1 MALTNE
7 EKAQI
12 RHHLGYLNVQAA
24 STFQL
29 GVPAAL
35 QTTFMIEGAWAKIL
49 PEAENMVK
57 VFLCRLNDVE
67 KQVFGNLDLAEIEST
82 GTIKV
87 DPKRLAKLAQTYL
100 IAQES
105 MANLLGVP
113 PNPFD
118 MRSWLQ
124 GAGGMNVP
132 CG

>member
-1 MALTNE
+1 MLTNE
-7 EKAQI
+7 EKARI
-12 RHHLGYLNVQAA
+12 RHHMGYLNVQAA
-24 STFQL
+24 ATFQL

-35 QTTFMIEGAWAKIL
+35 QTTFMIELAFEKIL
-49 PEAENMVK
+49 PDAENMVK
-57 VFLCRLNDVE
+57 VFVCRMDDVE

-82 GTIKV
+82 GSIKV
-87 DPKRLAKLAQTYL
+87 DPKRLSKLAQTYK

-105 MANLLGVP
+105 LANLLGVP

-132 CG
+132 VG

>member
-1 MALTNE
+1 MLTNE
-7 EKAQI
+7 EKARI

-24 STFQL
+24 ATFQL

-35 QTTFMIEGAWAKIL
+35 QTTFMIELAFTKVL
-49 PEAENMVK
+49 PEAENMLK
-57 VFLCRLNDVE
+57 VFLCRLDDVE

-82 GTIKV
+82 GAVKV
-87 DPKRLAKLAQTYL
+87 DPKRLSKLAQTYK
-100 IAQES
+100 IAQEG

-124 GAGGMNVP
+124 GSGGMNVP
-132 CG
+132 VG

>member
-1 MALTNE
+1 MLTNE
-7 EKAQI
+7 EKARI
-12 RHHLGYLNVQAA
+12 RHHMGYLNVQAA
-24 STFQL
+24 ATFQL

-35 QTTFMIEGAWAKIL
+35 QTTFMIELAFTKIL

-57 VFLCRLNDVE
+57 EFLCRLNDVE

-87 DPKRLAKLAQTYL
+87 DPKRLAKLAQTYK
-100 IAQES
+100 IAQEGL
-105 MANLLGVP
+105 ANLLGVP

-118 MRSWLQ
+118 MRSWLA

-132 CG
+132 VG